1 MWEVSKRGT
10 AHLGPLHCFVGSS
23 HCFEANNVQAAKDEA
38 HERADEGH
46 EGCTLDERRPGTPEL
61 ENVVNGSEEQDGDD
75 VEGVPFF
82 DGGVDKV
89 TP

>member
-1 MWEVSKRGT
+1 MWSWQKRD
-10 AHLGPLHCFVGSS
+10 AYPSPLHCFVGSS
-23 HCFEANNVQAAKDEA
+23 HRFEANNVQAAKDEA

-46 EGCTLDERRPGTPEL
+46 EGRTLNKRRPGSPEL
-61 ENVVNGSEEQDGDD
+61 KNVVNGSEEEDGDD

-89 TP
+89 AP